1 VDTDRVPGYDTRV
14 GDLVQN
20 EVEAEL
26 VYQFA
31 ETLIGCGIKEEQI
44 GIITLYRQQIKL
56 LSHLLIDRKGIEI
69 LTADRS
75 QGRDKDCI
83 IISMVRS
90 NVEGQVRVLNLGPQK
105 GMNSK
110 ARNVDWRPHE
120 GLETVERLVNSS
132 PVEVGHNRFAKDSPG

>member
-1 VDTDRVPGYDTRV
+1 MPGYDTRV

-31 ETLIGCGIKEEQI
+31 ETLIGCGIKEDQI
-44 GIITLYRQQIKL
+44 GVVTLYRQQIKL
-56 LSHLLIDRKGIEI
+56 LSHLLINRKGIEI

-83 IISMVRS
+83 IFSMVRS
-90 NVEGQVRVLNLGPQK
+90 NLEGQVRISSLTSQRKANLDAQY
-105 GMNSK
+105 
-110 ARNVDWRPHE
+110 VDWRPHE
-120 GLETVERLVNSS
+120 GLEAAERLVDSS
-132 PVEVGHNRFAKDSPG
+132 PVEAGHYWFTQNSPG